1 MISAAAA
8 RVLPTGSRIGLTGG
22 IGSGKSTVA
31 QMLVGCGAHLVDTD
45 AIARTLTLAGGGA
58 MPALAEA
65 FGATAVA
72 PDGSLD
78 RAFMRELAFADDHA
92 RARLEAILHPLI
104 GREAQAQAQAAR
116 DAGRTVVFDVP
127 LLAESAR
134 WRQRLDRVLVVD
146 CDEATQVQRVSQRP
160 GWTEAAARA
169 VMARQVPR
177 AARRTVADAVIHNDR
192 ISLEQLAGEV
202 KALWTLWTLWN
213 NPG

>member
-1 MISAAAA
+1 MIFAAAA
-8 RVLPTGSRIGLTGG
+8 RVLPIGSRIGLTGG

-31 QMLVGCGAHLVDTD
+31 QMLVGFGAHLVYTD
-45 AIARTLTLAGGGA
+45 AIARTLTLTGGGA
-58 MPALAEA
+58 MPALADA
-65 FGATAVA
+65 FGASAVA

-104 GREAQAQAQAAR
+104 GREAQAHAQAAR
-116 DAGRTVVFDVP
+116 AGGRTVVFDVP

-146 CDEATQVQRVSQRP
+146 CDEATQLQRVSQRP

-202 KALWTLWTLWN
+202 KALWTLWALWN
-213 NPG
+213 NPD